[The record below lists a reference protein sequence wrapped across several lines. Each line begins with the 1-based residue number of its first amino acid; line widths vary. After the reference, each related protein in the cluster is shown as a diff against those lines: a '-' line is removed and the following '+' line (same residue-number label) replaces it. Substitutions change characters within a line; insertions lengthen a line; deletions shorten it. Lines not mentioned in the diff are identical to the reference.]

1 MATRVDDDRSVGQ
14 LLGDV
19 TRELQALVR
28 KELELARAETKEE
41 LQRAGAAGKRFGV
54 AALAG
59 YLAVVML
66 SFAAAWAL
74 TALMPTG
81 WAFFAVGVVLGG
93 VAVWA
98 EAFLAGFCAAFLAA
112 ITYTRLRE
120 VIYMTYMVTYVTSQ
134 TEII

>member
-41 LQRAGAAGKRFGV
+41 LQRAGAAGKRFGI
-54 AALAG
+54 AGLAG

-74 TALMPTG
+74 TAVMPTG
-81 WAFFAVGVVLGG
+81 WAFFAVGVVLAV
-93 VAVWA
+93 VAGA
-98 EAFLAGFCAAFLAA
+98 MALQG
-112 ITYTRLRE
+112 RRHLRE
-120 VIYMTYMVTYVTSQ
+120 FHPVPQETAETLKEDVQWLKSRKS
-134 TEII
+134 